1 MYFYQNQGK
10 PLCYHRGDSI
20 EVFLGSNS
28 IHGSVW
34 CGNQFL
40 AACVL
45 CGWDV
50 VCFGGETIWASRW
63 DSWCLVLLC
72 YYAEVLGP
80 VDTYLGPLCVHSD
93 PRLVLPYLV
102 IP

>member
-1 MYFYQNQGK
+1 MVLTVYM
-10 PLCYHRGDSI
+10 
-20 EVFLGSNS
+20 EVFGVATSFWLLVFYVG
-28 IHGSVW
+28 G
-34 CGNQFL
+34 
-40 AACVL
+40 VL
-45 CGWDV
+45 
-50 VCFGGETIWASRW
+50 CFGGDTIWASGW